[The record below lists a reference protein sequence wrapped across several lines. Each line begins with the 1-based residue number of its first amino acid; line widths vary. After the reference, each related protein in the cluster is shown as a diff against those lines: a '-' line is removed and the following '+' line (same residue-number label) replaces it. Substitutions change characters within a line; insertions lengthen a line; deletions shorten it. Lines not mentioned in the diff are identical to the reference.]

1 MDKREEN
8 ARALDPQRFEIA
20 KQMSYMPGGPMMN
33 NPMNV
38 VNTTPQPGSL
48 DGVNRF
54 PYGDS
59 GLENDSRVGLI
70 GPSKNSGQQQN
81 HVRGTGYQGPI
92 AYGTQPQPSGA
103 AQEPMEGVRL
113 SEDARNRGLMSNE
126 FMGMIGAG
134 TPLPGDNGMMLSEQ
148 TDRTLGLQGFA
159 SLDGVQPSGSTPIK
173 IGRKKGKK

>member
-48 DGVNRF
+48 DGVNRY

-59 GLENDSRVGLI
+59 GLENDSRRGLM
-70 GPSKNSGQQQN
+70 GPSQNSGQQQN
-81 HVRGTGYQGPI
+81 HVLQFGCCN
-92 AYGTQPQPSGA
+92 PQ
-103 AQEPMEGVRL
+103 EGSYVVNL
-113 SEDARNRGLMSNE
+113 YS
-126 FMGMIGAG
+126 
-134 TPLPGDNGMMLSEQ
+134 
-148 TDRTLGLQGFA
+148 
-159 SLDGVQPSGSTPIK
+159 
-173 IGRKKGKK
+173 

>member
-1 MDKREEN
+1 
-8 ARALDPQRFEIA
+8 
-20 KQMSYMPGGPMMN
+20 
-33 NPMNV
+33 
-38 VNTTPQPGSL
+38 
-48 DGVNRF
+48 
-54 PYGDS
+54 
-59 GLENDSRVGLI
+59 
-70 GPSKNSGQQQN
+70 
-81 HVRGTGYQGPI
+81 VRGTGYQGPI

-159 SLDGVQPSGSTPIK
+159 NLDGVQPPGSTPIK
-173 IGRKKGKK
+173 INKKKGKK